1 MLFRQLKTA
10 AAAIIVV
17 GSLVTAGV
25 LLTEPA
31 VRAHPQQKSAGDEQ
45 PASIDSELKKRVAN
59 HIVREVPVSKDGMIL
74 SYMPTWD
81 HGDVD
86 NIGLGNN
93 DGGNRALL
101 EWPEVPANEAANS
114 EYQFLIAIYA
124 RETIF
129 HRRPGAIHA
138 FEITQD
144 WPERV
149 SWKTQPR
156 YDPDPIGTYEFK
168 PGKGW
173 KVFDITPLVR
183 SQAKAGRKGHGVLLR
198 FLSEDFPSGSAEFD
212 SHSDY
217 KCVSREGTGEWE
229 NRRPRL
235 LVVRAAKS

>member
-1 MLFRQLKTA
+1 
-10 AAAIIVV
+10 
-17 GSLVTAGV
+17 V
-25 LLTEPA
+25 LLT
-31 VRAHPQQKSAGDEQ
+31 Q
-45 PASIDSELKKRVAN
+45 PAASARPQTKASGEEQRATVDEELAKLVSDRIIRA
-59 HIVREVPVSKDGMIL
+59 VPVSKDGMIL
-74 SYMPTWD
+74 SYIPTWD

-101 EWPEVPANEAANS
+101 GWRDLSAAEAGAADHR
-114 EYQFLIAIYA
+114 FLIALYS
-124 RETIF
+124 RETV
-129 HRRPGAIHA
+129 HHPRPGSIHA

-156 YDPDPIGTYEFK
+156 YDADPIGTYEFK
-168 PGKGW
+168 PGTGW

-183 SQAKAGRKGHGVLLR
+183 AQSKAGRKSHGVLLR

-229 NRRPRL
+229 NRRPLL
-235 LVVRAAKS
+235 LVVKAAKP